1 MSDFFRTADIG
12 VEESAKGIVEVLEKL
27 TKEQSGQF
35 LDWKGRQ
42 LAW

>member
-1 MSDFFRTADIG
+1 MSDSFRTADIG
-12 VEESAKGIVEVLEKL
+12 VEESAKGIVKVLEKL